1 MCMNLE
7 DPIIEIGQGQDQ
19 DQDHLT
25 IKIKMKIIRLNTA
38 KIKIDMKL
46 MKEINTDKNMITK
59 IHKSLINLRLLLFL
73 AHLV

>member
-1 MCMNLE
+1 MNLE
-7 DPIIEIGQGQDQ
+7 DPIIEIGQGQ